1 MNLPQMIG
9 CMEREK
15 FTLNMADL
23 AGKTYLAPLTT
34 VGNLP
39 FRRLC
44 VDLGAE
50 ITCSEMGRYTDS
62 LLNLLLEKNYHLF
75 IVRLFIVNL

>member
-1 MNLPQMIG
+1 MVKNLPNTG
-9 CMEREK
+9 ALCRENLK
-15 FTLNMADL
+15 IDMNSLN
-23 AGKTYLAPLTT
+23 GKRYLAPLTT

-50 ITCSEMGRYTDS
+50 ITCGEMAMGTG
-62 LLNLLLEKNYHLF
+62 LLQVFNF
-75 IVRLFIVNL
+75 VVNFF